1 MIKHRIKNLIT
12 ITVLILLYGTGVFAA
27 PKVKENPGPM
37 ENQRMTEAKEIRE
50 TQEPKVVQ
58 ETQEPKVIQGT
69 QEPKDIQET
78 QELTLDLDLP
88 EQVLNSPDK
97 SIDKTTYDEASK
109 VIRRNIN
116 VVNNQIKN
124 YTDYKDSVN
133 EKIAKFS
140 QGGDLD
146 TLSDE
151 DKAKVKDLIKQ
162 LPQKTTK
169 EKVVAA
175 DGSISTLTKNEEYY
189 KALDKLNNTLK
200 SKQSQLAE
208 IESTIGLWQQI
219 DALID

>member
-12 ITVLILLYGTGVFAA
+12 ITILILLYGTEVFAA

-50 TQEPKVVQ
+50 TQEPKVIQ
-58 ETQEPKVIQGT
+58 ET

-109 VIRRNIN
+109 VIRCNIN

-140 QGGDLD
+140 QGDDLD
-146 TLSDE
+146 ALSDE
-151 DKAKVKDLIKQ
+151 DRAKVKDLIKQ

>member
-12 ITVLILLYGTGVFAA
+12 ITVLILLYGTEVFAA

-50 TQEPKVVQ
+50 TQEPKVIQ
-58 ETQEPKVIQGT
+58 ET

-78 QELTLDLDLP
+78 QEFTLDLDLP

-140 QGGDLD
+140 QGDDLD
-146 TLSDE
+146 ALSDE
-151 DKAKVKDLIKQ
+151 DRAKVKDLIKQ

>member
-12 ITVLILLYGTGVFAA
+12 ITVLILLYGTEVFAA

-37 ENQRMTEAKEIRE
+37 ENQRMTEAKDIRE
-50 TQEPKVVQ
+50 TQEPKVIQ
-58 ETQEPKVIQGT
+58 ET

-140 QGGDLD
+140 QGDDLD
-146 TLSDE
+146 ALSDE
-151 DKAKVKDLIKQ
+151 DRAKVKDLIKQ

>member
-12 ITVLILLYGTGVFAA
+12 ITVLILLYGTEVFAA

-50 TQEPKVVQ
+50 TQEPKVIQ
-58 ETQEPKVIQGT
+58 ET

-124 YTDYKDSVN
+124 YTDYKESVN

-140 QGGDLD
+140 QGDDLD
-146 TLSDE
+146 ALSDE
-151 DKAKVKDLIKQ
+151 DRAKVKDLIKQ

>member
-12 ITVLILLYGTGVFAA
+12 ITVLILLYGTEVFAA

-37 ENQRMTEAKEIRE
+37 ENQKMTEAKEIRE
-50 TQEPKVVQ
+50 TQESKVIQ
-58 ETQEPKVIQGT
+58 ETQEPKDT
-69 QEPKDIQET
+69 QET

-140 QGGDLD
+140 QGDDLD
-146 TLSDE
+146 ALSDE
-151 DKAKVKDLIKQ
+151 DRAKVKDLIKQ

>member
-12 ITVLILLYGTGVFAA
+12 ITVLILLYGTEVFAA

-50 TQEPKVVQ
+50 TQEPKVIQ
-58 ETQEPKVIQGT
+58 ET

-78 QELTLDLDLP
+78 QEFTLDLDLP

-140 QGGDLD
+140 QGDDLD
-146 TLSDE
+146 ALSDE
-151 DKAKVKDLIKQ
+151 DRAKVKDLIKQ

-189 KALDKLNNTLK
+189 KALDKLNNTFK

>member
-12 ITVLILLYGTGVFAA
+12 ITVLILLYGTEVFAA

-50 TQEPKVVQ
+50 TQEPKVIQ
-58 ETQEPKVIQGT
+58 ET

-78 QELTLDLDLP
+78 QEFTLDLDLP

-151 DKAKVKDLIKQ
+151 DRAKVKDLIKQ

>member
-12 ITVLILLYGTGVFAA
+12 ITVLILLYGTEVFAA

-50 TQEPKVVQ
+50 TQEPKVIQ
-58 ETQEPKVIQGT
+58 ET

-140 QGGDLD
+140 QGDDLD
-146 TLSDE
+146 ALSDE
-151 DKAKVKDLIKQ
+151 DRAKVKDLIKQ

>member
-1 MIKHRIKNLIT
+1 MIKQRIKNLIT
-12 ITVLILLYGTGVFAA
+12 IAVLILLYGTGVFAA

-50 TQEPKVVQ
+50 TQEPKVIQ
-58 ETQEPKVIQGT
+58 ET

-140 QGGDLD
+140 QGDDLD
-146 TLSDE
+146 ALSDE
-151 DKAKVKDLIKQ
+151 DRAKVKDLIKQ

>member
-1 MIKHRIKNLIT
+1 MIKHRIKNLIA

-50 TQEPKVVQ
+50 TQEPKVIQ
-58 ETQEPKVIQGT
+58 ETQEP
-69 QEPKDIQET
+69 
-78 QELTLDLDLP
+78 TLDLDLP

-151 DKAKVKDLIKQ
+151 DRAKVKDLIKQ

>member
-27 PKVKENPGPM
+27 PKVKENLGPM

-50 TQEPKVVQ
+50 TQEPKVIQ
-58 ETQEPKVIQGT
+58 ET

-78 QELTLDLDLP
+78 QEFTLDLDLP

-151 DKAKVKDLIKQ
+151 DRAKVKDLIKQ

>member
-12 ITVLILLYGTGVFAA
+12 ITVLILLYGTEVFAA

-50 TQEPKVVQ
+50 TQEPKVIQ
-58 ETQEPKVIQGT
+58 ET

-151 DKAKVKDLIKQ
+151 DRAKVKDLIKQ

-189 KALDKLNNTLK
+189 KALDKLNSTLK